1 MDSKRGVGRGLILL
15 RLLGVLLIVLV
26 LWLVGWND
34 RVRDETGVLHKG
46 RILREGG
53 GEVLLRTDGGE
64 RTLRVKD
71 SGDVHRGMGGA
82 VGNLAQRPGPALL
95 AILVQAVGL
104 VSLQVRWGIFL
115 RGAGLPTPWPRVVR
129 LGTIGLFFNQ
139 VLPAGAVGGD
149 LVKAYYAARE
159 HPARKHQAVVSVLA
173 DRGIG
178 LFVICL
184 VAAAAVLAAPPAKSI
199 DTARRVSL
207 ILLALSSLFLALL
220 FLPPLRRA
228 LGLRAIVTRLPFSRM
243 WEKLGEAFALYGR
256 RPGTVL
262 SATLV
267 SLLCHAC
274 MLGTFY
280 GCGVALGIRVSSFAL
295 FVAIPVAQMV
305 SAVPGL
311 PAGWGVSDLAFFV
324 LLPTAG
330 VPAASAVA
338 LSFAFKIINLLLA
351 LPGGFLFTRQPG
363 SHDRAAMARELGP

>member
-1 MDSKRGVGRGLILL
+1 
-15 RLLGVLLIVLV
+15 VLLIALV
-26 LWLVGWND
+26 LWLVGWKD
-34 RVRDETGVLHKG
+34 RVRDEAGVEHTG
-46 RILREGG
+46 RIVREGG
-53 GEVLLRTDGGE
+53 GEVVLRTETGE

-71 SGDVHRGMGGA
+71 SGDLHRGMGGA
-82 VGNLAQRPGPALL
+82 IGNLARRPGPALL
-95 AILVQAVGL
+95 AILIQGMGL
-104 VSLQVRWGIFL
+104 LLLQVRWGLFL
-115 RGAGLPTPWPRVVR
+115 RGADLPTSWPRVVR
-129 LGTIGLFFNQ
+129 LGAMGLFFNQ
-139 VLPAGAVGGD
+139 VLPAGALGGD
-149 LVKAYYAARE
+149 VVKAYYAARE
-159 HPARKHQAVVSVLA
+159 HPDRKHQAVVSVLA

-184 VAAAAVLAAPPAKSI
+184 VAAVAVLVAPSAEGI
-199 DTARRVSL
+199 ETARKVSL
-207 ILLALSSLFLALL
+207 ALLALTSLFLALL
-220 FLPPLRRA
+220 FTPPLRRA
-228 LGLRAIVTRLPFSRM
+228 LGLPALFARLPFARS
-243 WEKLGEAFALYGR
+243 WGKLGDAFATYGR

-262 SATLV
+262 AATLV

-280 GCGVALGIRVSSFAL
+280 WCGLALGLRIPAFAL

-351 LPGGFLFTRQPG
+351 LPGGLLLAHQPG
-363 SHDRAAMARELGP
+363 SHDPAAMARELAP